1 MLLDYVIQNWAL
13 LLLGLA
19 FVISLK
25 ISGFQDKS
33 SVKRMYILIAAVFLL
48 SIVVFEEFYL
58 ADHGGHLKTR
68 TILMAVRY
76 SATPL
81 IVTMVL
87 FTLQKKTKWFVF
99 IPALA
104 LTAVNFISVFTGVV
118 FNEKS
123 NQYNSRAMAVRS
135 NQKEQIVGYVPE
147 TILDDYRKWCGKKNC
162 VCVGYI
168 FHDGEALRGRVRAY
182 APDADRDK
190 MMKDIADYARQACK
204 HFGWPVPT
212 FTAE

>member
-33 SVKRMYILIAAVFLL
+33 SVKRMYILIAVVFLL

-87 FTLQKKTKWFVF
+87 FTLQKKQSGSSLSPPWRSRPSISFRSS
-99 IPALA
+99 PASSSA
-104 LTAVNFISVFTGVV
+104 CRRTERCSAARWAIFRIS
-118 FNEKS
+118 
-123 NQYNSRAMAVRS
+123 
-135 NQKEQIVGYVPE
+135 
-147 TILDDYRKWCGKKNC
+147 
-162 VCVGYI
+162 
-168 FHDGEALRGRVRAY
+168 
-182 APDADRDK
+182 
-190 MMKDIADYARQACK
+190 
-204 HFGWPVPT
+204 WPG
-212 FTAE
+212 FTAFSCSGPCTEKATSCIRKSSRLPFSASLLLPAFSSRSCSE